1 MKLKIIAA
9 AALAAAALVTA
20 AYAADIDYQE
30 FQEDPLETAIR
41 KLAVPER
48 AAWDKEEMLSGGAPE
63 FIQEAI
69 WPLRTGF
76 LGRGLK
82 RAGRRHHDGIDMT
95 APKGTPIY
103 AVLDG
108 IVEVVSNNGPGF
120 RGYGRVIVINHNGKL
135 WSLYSHNSANY
146 VKVGQRVKQ
155 GDKIAAVGRT
165 GRASGTHL
173 HFEIRN
179 EKGTPLDPMKY
190 LPEEGRLPKR

>member
-1 MKLKIIAA
+1 MKLKI
-9 AALAAAALVTA
+9 LAAAAFVSA
-20 AYAADIDYQE
+20 ALASAAFASDIDYQE

-41 KLAVPER
+41 KLASPGGV
-48 AAWDKEEMLSGGAPE
+48 AWDKEVMLSGGAPD
-63 FIQEAI
+63 IVQKVI
-69 WPLRTGF
+69 WPVRTGY

-82 RAGRRHHDGIDMT
+82 RTGRRHTGVDLN

-108 IVEVVSNNGPGF
+108 VVEVVSNNGPGF
-120 RGYGRVIVINHNGKL
+120 RGYGRVIVINHGGRL

-165 GRASGTHL
+165 GRASGDHL
-173 HFEIRN
+173 HFELRN
-179 EKGTPLDPMKY
+179 AKGTPLDPMEY